1 MLQTKECA
9 GSLCHKKSHQI
20 SKSDGGNMQAK
31 QTPNKRVAGA
41 AGLHQ
46 QPHIATS
53 AGLEIEASLSAFV
66 TL

>member
-9 GSLCHKKSHQI
+9 GSLCHKKSRQI
-20 SKSDGGNMQAK
+20 SKSDGGNMRAK
-31 QTPNKRVAGA
+31 QTPNKRVAG
-41 AGLHQ
+41 LHQ
-46 QPHIATS
+46 RPHIATS